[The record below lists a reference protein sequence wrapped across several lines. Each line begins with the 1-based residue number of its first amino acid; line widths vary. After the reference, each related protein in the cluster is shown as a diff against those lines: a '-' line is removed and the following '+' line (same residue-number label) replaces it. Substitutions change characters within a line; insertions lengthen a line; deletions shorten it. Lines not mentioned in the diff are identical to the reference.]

1 MGAGAL
7 CWEPGPRTAEAQ
19 RPPRRSDPAQGGVQ
33 RPGSGNDPPTSET
46 SSRRSRAL
54 WPSGYQP
61 TKAGKC
67 GKGMSPGQGPNF
79 PVFSTAPRATSAAH
93 RGLQGAA
100 KRHQS
105 WQELQGRQNKTESPE
120 APCGNSLSA

>member
-7 CWEPGPRTAEAQ
+7 CWEPGPRTAKAQ

-67 GKGMSPGQGPNF
+67 GKGMSPGQGPEL
-79 PVFSTAPRATSAAH
+79 P
-93 RGLQGAA
+93 GLQHRPSCDKRRPQGSAGGGQAASELAGAA
-100 KRHQS
+100 
-105 WQELQGRQNKTESPE
+105 WQAK
-120 APCGNSLSA
+120 